1 VHIREFQFGD
11 EAALHQ
17 VFISAIHGV
26 AINDYTLAQVEAWA
40 PRNLDPVL
48 WSDRMRGIAPFVAEV
63 DGKLIA
69 YADVQADGYID
80 HFFVSAPFAR
90 KKVGSKLMSRI
101 HEEAEIKG
109 IRELTSDVSRT
120 AQPFFCALGILRGGR
135 TLASY
140 ERRSYSECF
149 DEESIMSAY

>member
-1 VHIREFQFGD
+1 MEIHIREFRFGD

-26 AINDYTLAQVEAWA
+26 AAKDYTLEQVEAWA

-48 WSDRMRGIAPFVAEV
+48 WSDRMRGISPFVAEV
-63 DGKLIA
+63 DGTPIG
-69 YADVQADGYID
+69 YADVQTDGYID

-90 KKVGSKLMSRI
+90 QKVGSTLMSRI
-101 HEEAEIKG
+101 HEQASIKG

-120 AQPFFCALGILRGGR
+120 AQPFFKYWGFQVVEARWPVMRGVVIPNALMKKAL
-135 TLASY
+135 
-140 ERRSYSECF
+140 
-149 DEESIMSAY
+149 

>member
-1 VHIREFQFGD
+1 MRIREFQFGD

-26 AINDYTLAQVEAWA
+26 AINDYSLEQVEAWA
-40 PRNLDPVL
+40 PRNIDPVL

-90 KKVGSKLMSRI
+90 QRVGSKLMSRI
-101 HEEAEIKG
+101 HEEATIKG
-109 IRELTSDVSRT
+109 IRELNSDVSRT
-120 AQPFFCALGILRGGR
+120 AQPFFKHWGFQVVEERWPVMRGVVIPNALMKKVL
-135 TLASY
+135 
-140 ERRSYSECF
+140 
-149 DEESIMSAY
+149 